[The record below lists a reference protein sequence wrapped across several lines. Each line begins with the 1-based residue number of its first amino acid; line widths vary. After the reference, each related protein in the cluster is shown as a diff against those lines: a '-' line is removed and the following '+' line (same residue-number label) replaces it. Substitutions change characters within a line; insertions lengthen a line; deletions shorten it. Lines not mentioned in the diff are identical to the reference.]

1 VTKPTAEPVT
11 LSEAKKQLEIASSDT
26 SHDTHL
32 SALIGA
38 AREQWEHDT
47 DSVTCFQ
54 TLRLRVAS
62 IFDGFKL
69 LKTPIHSITSIQYY
83 DGNNTLQTWAS
94 NQYQLH
100 VDQIRLAYLVTLP
113 VSASRW
119 DAWQVTYK
127 AGHSQD
133 GQSDIVARFSKL
145 QRRKMQAV
153 NLSSHGQITS
163 SMSHANGI
171 QRAALRTCEAVN
183 LRQEQGPFSWFDTDW
198 ATILK

>member
-1 VTKPTAEPVT
+1 VRLLAEVVTKPTAEPVT

-69 LKTPIHSITSIQYY
+69 LKSPIHSITSIQYF
-83 DGNNTLQTWAS
+83 DGSNTLQTLAS
-94 NQYQLH
+94 SQYQLH
-100 VDQIRLAYLVTLP
+100 GDQIRLAYLVTLP
-113 VSASRW
+113 ATVSRW

-133 GQSDIVARFSKL
+133 GQSVPEA
-145 QRRKMQAV
+145 A
-153 NLSSHGQITS
+153 
-163 SMSHANGI
+163 
-171 QRAALRTCEAVN
+171 RAA
-183 LRQEQGPFSWFDTDW
+183 
-198 ATILK
+198 ILMLVAHYFENRDMVMSDALQTMRPYEMLVRRFMRASYP

>member
-1 VTKPTAEPVT
+1 MRLIAEVVTKPTAEPVT

-32 SALIGA
+32 AALIGA

-69 LKTPIHSITSIQYY
+69 LKSPIHSITSIQYY

-133 GQSDIVARFSKL
+133 GQSVPEA
-145 QRRKMQAV
+145 A
-153 NLSSHGQITS
+153 
-163 SMSHANGI
+163 
-171 QRAALRTCEAVN
+171 RAA
-183 LRQEQGPFSWFDTDW
+183 
-198 ATILK
+198 ILMLVAHYFENRDMVMSDALQAMRPYEMLVRRFMRASYP